1 MAALRQL
8 LIIAGPAGAGKSTF
22 MRELSQGRLS
32 PEIAKELPA
41 GSDSWPRITAN
52 DIDSKGLDHLS
63 PRSQGVG
70 LVLHYNTMRP
80 YSKGFGAYAS
90 DPALLALNGF
100 ASCTRVATLVLAP
113 TLLLE
118 QYRARLE
125 GGTEQEWWE
134 APSRLRALR
143 RNVRNLIGAQP
154 RRLVTSKRDQSRLIE
169 LYETPA
175 RLAQWSERWASYLE
189 DLRQRWPDVALLF
202 VSPCGVSADHPK
214 FSLLQSDKKT
224 SS

>member
-1 MAALRQL
+1 MAARRQL

-32 PEIAKELPA
+32 PEIAEELPA

-52 DIDSKGLDHLS
+52 DIDSRGFDCLS
-63 PRSQGVG
+63 PRSKGVG

-80 YSKGFGAYAS
+80 HSKGFGSYAS
-90 DPALLALNGF
+90 DPALRALNGF
-100 ASCTRVATLVLAP
+100 ASCTTVATLVLAP
-113 TLLLE
+113 TQLLK
-118 QYRARLE
+118 QYRARLAE
-125 GGTEQEWWE
+125 GNTQEWWV
-134 APSRLRALR
+134 AASQFRALR
-143 RNVRNLIGAQP
+143 LSVRTLIGAQP
-154 RRLVTSKRDQSRLIE
+154 RRLMASKRNQSHLID

-175 RLAQWSERWASYLE
+175 RLAEWSARWAAYLE
-189 DLRQRWPDVALLF
+189 DLRQRWPNVALLF
-202 VSPCGVSADHPK
+202 VSPCGASADHPR